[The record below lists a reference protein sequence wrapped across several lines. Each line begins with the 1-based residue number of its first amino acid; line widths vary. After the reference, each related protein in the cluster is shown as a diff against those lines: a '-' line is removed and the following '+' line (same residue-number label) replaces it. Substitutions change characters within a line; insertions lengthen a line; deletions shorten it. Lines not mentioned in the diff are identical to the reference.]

1 MAEMEAHIAGLD
13 AACGGLGKLK
23 GRKKREKIV
32 CDLAQV
38 PGVPVPAL
46 NPKP

>member
-23 GRKKREKIV
+23 GRKKREKMV

-38 PGVPVPAL
+38 PAAL